1 MQSPRPDQVVGIA
14 PLRAIEVRPCRNFAG
29 LFATCSAF
37 TRSAPSRRAQS
48 RWRNSRA
55 GTARWSGSH
64 PQHRVVLPLT
74 GAAARKVTVQLE
86 GDRPRLRL
94 ASRAGLP
101 PGGRTDAHR
110 HDGSTSLHLLWTPDP
125 ATSAKLDPLLPFEDP
140 LIAANAR
147 AMARQLLDSAAP
159 DRLFIESLGNAIV
172 IKLMRHFST
181 ADEIRAPRG
190 SGLSRRAATTHH
202 RLCRRPSRRGAEPG
216 RHRIGGL
223 PQPLSSQ
230 PVVPPCHGYRA
241 SPLRRPTP
249 HRLRPP
255 AGARDRFVDG

>member
-1 MQSPRPDQVVGIA
+1 MPQASS
-14 PLRAIEVRPCRNFAG
+14 G
-29 LFATCSAF
+29 LFATCPAF

-55 GTARWSGSH
+55 ATARWSGID
-64 PQHRVVLPLT
+64 PQHRVVLPRT
-74 GAAARKVTVQLE
+74 GAAARKVTVQFE
-86 GDRPRLRL
+86 
-94 ASRAGLP
+94 
-101 PGGRTDAHR
+101 GGRPKDFVWHHALGFYPAGTRTRIATTAA
-110 HDGSTSLHLLWTPDP
+110 TSLHLLWTPDP
-125 ATSAKLDPLLPFEDP
+125 ATSAKLDPLLALRRP
-140 LIAANAR
+140 LDCR
-147 AMARQLLDSAAP
+147 ECPRDRSRARQRRSGSPVHREPRQRHRHQADASLLNGGRNPSAA
-159 DRLFIESLGNAIV
+159 R
-172 IKLMRHFST
+172 
-181 ADEIRAPRG
+181 IRSVA
-190 SGLSRRAATTHH
+190 RAATTHH